1 MKNKQLDE
9 KWLRLVK
16 ELIESEVSKENFK
29 AFIEFKK
36 LEKENKK
43 RLGTL

>member
-9 KWLRLVK
+9 KWLQLVK

-29 AFIEFKK
+29 AFIESKK

-43 RLGTL
+43 RLGT

>member
-1 MKNKQLDE
+1 MENKQLDE

-16 ELIESEVSKENFK
+16 ALIESEVSKENFR
-29 AFIEFKK
+29 AFIESKK

>member
-1 MKNKQLDE
+1 MENKQLDE

-16 ELIESEVSKENFK
+16 ELIESGVSKEDFK

-36 LEKENKK
+36 LEKDNQK
-43 RLGTL
+43 RLST